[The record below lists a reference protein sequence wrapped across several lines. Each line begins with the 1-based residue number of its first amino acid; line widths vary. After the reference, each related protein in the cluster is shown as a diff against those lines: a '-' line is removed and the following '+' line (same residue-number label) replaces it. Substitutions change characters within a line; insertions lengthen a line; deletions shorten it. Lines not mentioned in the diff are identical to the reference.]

1 VIMERDPNAP
11 RHGYTAW
18 SYCRALKKGLL
29 RNYHAGDLFQQ
40 DNAPIHTARVT
51 MDFLREHRI
60 RVVNFPPYS
69 LDLNPIEHMWWM
81 LKRVLHRLH
90 PELDTIRR
98 SAED

>member
-1 VIMERDPNAP
+1 MERDLNALQ
-11 RHGYTAW
+11 HGYTAW

-29 RNYHAGDLFQQ
+29 RNYYAGDLFQQ

-60 RVVNFPPYS
+60 RVVNFPPYL

-90 PELDTIRR
+90 PKLDNIRR